1 MPRHLKDD
9 AEITKGLT
17 RIERRKPLKLNDL
30 ARQELSGFTFIRRK
44 INPEAKK
51 QIKIMI
57 NSINTRDDLGPDT
70 AVKVIATLKRLYL
83 IDVDI
88 YEDDKGILR
97 VKKWYEVEGER

>member
-1 MPRHLKDD
+1 MARHLKDKD
-9 AEITKGLT
+9 SKVTKGLK
-17 RIERRKPLKLNDL
+17 RVERRKPLKLDGL
-30 ARQELSGFTFIRRK
+30 AKESFEGISLIRRK
-44 INPEAKK
+44 VNNEAKR
-51 QIKIMI
+51 QIKVMI

-97 VKKWYEVEGER
+97 VKDWYEVKG